1 MLNMRNIL
9 IWGEEMVT
17 NSHFAAL
24 FHANG
29 AAVYTRCTVIQWCK
43 FVNICQEAVCTIFSP
58 NTCWGNADCLAQ
70 HKIQLSKDH
79 LIIPPKHGSK
89 KKKKVF

>member
-29 AAVYTRCTVIQWCK
+29 AAVYEMYVRLYNIQWCK
-43 FVNICQEAVCTIFSP
+43 FV
-58 NTCWGNADCLAQ
+58 
-70 HKIQLSKDH
+70 KI
-79 LIIPPKHGSK
+79 
-89 KKKKVF
+89 